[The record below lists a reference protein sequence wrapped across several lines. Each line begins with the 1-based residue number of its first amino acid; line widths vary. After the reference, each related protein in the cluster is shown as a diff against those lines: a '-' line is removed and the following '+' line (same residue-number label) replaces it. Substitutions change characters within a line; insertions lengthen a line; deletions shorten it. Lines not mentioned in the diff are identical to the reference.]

1 MPKLLSI
8 IIPTL
13 NRPKELEK
21 TLASI
26 AANYPIDS
34 DFVEFILCDNASL
47 PPANPSEATVALF
60 KENLRIIRFGNRVE
74 IDQSFARCINQAQGK
89 YIQIFGDDDIAIG
102 SLGFQILHTLI
113 QNPNTSILYVN
124 RLIGD
129 QSLSRVSEIAHPQ
142 DCAKGTFSIPISEF
156 IKNYNHW
163 PSFIPSIIFSSESWN
178 KGFKLSQKRYPGYNF
193 LDIILRGSL
202 PSPVIL
208 MGDPLLIQRRGIQTW
223 KKYWPQYWL
232 QAFPEILKN
241 FDLEGITK
249 DALSTWI
256 HNEIKIKNF
265 IVDLLIARSLPSIYK
280 RIFWRDVASTF
291 NSSKLSFITNFIRI
305 LPPSIARLILSTS
318 PNSRKYNLNE

>member
-13 NRPKELEK
+13 NRPLELEK
-21 TLASI
+21 TLTSI

-34 DFVEFILCDNASL
+34 DYVEFILCDNASS
-47 PPANPSEATVALF
+47 PPANPSETMISLF
-60 KENLRIIRFGNRVE
+60 KGNLQIVRFDNLVQ
-74 IDQSFARCINQAQGK
+74 IDQSFARCINQARGK

-102 SLGFQILHTLI
+102 NLGFKVLQTLA
-113 QNPNTSILYVN
+113 QNPNTSILYLN
-124 RLIGD
+124 RLIGND
-129 QSLSRVSEIAHPQ
+129 LLSNISEIAHPN
-142 DCAKGTFSIPISEF
+142 DCAKGIFSLPISDF
-156 IKNYNHW
+156 ITNYNHW
-163 PSFIPSIIFSSESWN
+163 PSFIPSIIFSSESWK
-178 KGFKLSQKRYPGYNF
+178 KGFKLSQQRYPGYNF

-208 MGDPLLIQRRGIQTW
+208 IGDPLLIQRRGIQSW

-249 DALSTWI
+249 DSLSTWI
-256 HNEIKIKNF
+256 RNEIKIKNF

-280 RIFWRDVASTF
+280 RIFWQDVASTF
-291 NSSKLSFITNFIRI
+291 HSSKLSLITNCIRI

-318 PNSRKYNLNE
+318 PNSRKYNLND